1 MNKEASAQA
10 QMEFNLSV
18 LQRMDKNIISVL
30 FTSKHVTLYILDDN
44 TQGWVIFKIV
54 LITLLIKIAE
64 KKGSQRPLVRCRQK
78 NCTFI
83 SNSSVKSIKHRTQH

>member
-30 FTSKHVTLYILDDN
+30 FTSKHVTLYILDEE
-44 TQGWVIFKIV
+44 TQAWVI
-54 LITLLIKIAE
+54 LIL
-64 KKGSQRPLVRCRQK
+64 
-78 NCTFI
+78 FW
-83 SNSSVKSIKHRTQH
+83 KSFFFFFFDRAAY

>member
-30 FTSKHVTLYILDDN
+30 FTSKHVTLYILDEE
-44 TQGWVIFKIV
+44 TQAWVIFFKFIGR
-54 LITLLIKIAE
+54 IIFDRPNCRNEE
-64 KKGSQRPLVRCRQK
+64 KSKAPCL
-78 NCTFI
+78 
-83 SNSSVKSIKHRTQH
+83 